1 MQILSIKIGKLQD
14 FLYIR
19 NIFNLNVNA
28 IDANDTPVGS
38 TSKYKR
44 WKQQWCLSH
53 NRNIIKKH
61 KQ

>member
-19 NIFNLNVNA
+19 NIFNLSINA

-44 WKQQWCLSH
+44 
-53 NRNIIKKH
+53 
-61 KQ
+61 